1 MFEHR
6 QNKEQFA
13 VIFRLKFKEITPV
26 LFPIVSF
33 RRTTFPLLYVS
44 PAARRMPMSLRD
56 SIFSIGSR
64 MLQRYDDDLHFDGAC
79 RLNCANPCPLI
90 LLTCTIICSFPVMT
104 DEELQEMQDDL
115 LQSIWVLTLENDVYE
130 RYLTRHNPSIMR
142 SKHFLNSTLMK
153 YTYTR

>member
-1 MFEHR
+1 
-6 QNKEQFA
+6 
-13 VIFRLKFKEITPV
+13 
-26 LFPIVSF
+26 
-33 RRTTFPLLYVS
+33 
-44 PAARRMPMSLRD
+44 
-56 SIFSIGSR
+56 
-64 MLQRYDDDLHFDGAC
+64 
-79 RLNCANPCPLI
+79 
-90 LLTCTIICSFPVMT
+90 MT